1 MNPMKNT
8 TKPSAIVVTT
18 MLVAI
23 VGISAFAGAQAPK
36 KTKPV
41 AYKQVQAIFTAKCIQ
56 CHKAPN
62 PRAMM
67 NLESYAG
74 VMKGNDD
81 GSVITAGHPEK
92 SLLYKLVSTVGG
104 RKQMPPGKPLSK
116 AETETIGA
124 WITQGAK
131 AK

>member
-1 MNPMKNT
+1 MNTMNSK
-8 TKPSAIVVTT
+8 TKPLALVLST

-23 VGISAFAGAQAPK
+23 GGLSAIAGASSSKA
-36 KTKPV
+36 KPV
-41 AYKQVQAIFTAKCIQ
+41 SYKQVQAIFTAKCIK
-56 CHKAPN
+56 CHMAPK

-92 SLLYKLVSTVGG
+92 SLLYQLITTTG
-104 RKQMPPGKPLSK
+104 RKQMPPRTPLTK
-116 AETETIGA
+116 AEIDTIGA
-124 WITQGAK
+124 WIKAGAK
-131 AK
+131 NK